1 MKKTFRNLLS
11 LVLCVAMLLS
21 LVSALGISVSAAG
34 EVTTVTST
42 VDLSS
47 LAANSDKTSAATTIL
62 AAGAHEVS
70 NMCLEN
76 SYDGFAHP
84 GGNMGEGYIVVKLDA
99 GDGNVFMTAPVVD
112 LTYWLAQL
120 DGDGTALTNQG
131 YITVTGGVDGSSFP
145 ITFYNQTTG
154 VGQVY
159 QENARQYQ
167 SIALHGAQG
176 LQTVYVKI
184 AVQHWGAP
192 HAGGIQSI
200 VTTGYAVSS
209 ETYSDYTASST
220 LDFSSLSVSAT
231 EDFTV
236 AADAITGLGAEAA
249 ENLVI
254 ADCYTKFVAG
264 KGNAGEGYY
273 IQTLDLGE
281 GNTFAAAP
289 ILELNYWLASAA
301 SQGYVKVYGSVDGTN
316 YYPFA
321 DLNTGKGAEYN
332 LVSREDVAVV
342 LDGAQGYQ
350 KVWVKVVIQHYTGA
364 TGGGVVK
371 SILTGTSSTALSGSD
386 TTEISNVL
394 DFGTLTAGNVTTA
407 QDDAIV
413 GLGAVESNNF
423 AIVDHYNIMAT
434 PTGGNAEAYYIQQL
448 DAGDGY
454 VFASDPTFVFD
465 YRIAGGNGTI
475 KIEASY
481 DGGAFTEITT
491 LTESTGTLYQES
503 CEANT
508 SITLTGG
515 AGHQNVQVKVTIVR
529 YGAEATGAVDRSEIV
544 GTIQEGTPPS
554 SGGEETGETVSNVLD
569 FSDLTTTT
577 EDFTA
582 AAAAIVELGA
592 VEARNLIV
600 ASATTNL
607 VAGKGYAG
615 EGYYVQKL
623 TAGAG
628 KVFAD
633 TPVLKLDYRVSTAS
647 PQGYVKV
654 EMSLDGETYTQ
665 LANYNEGLGAAWSQ
679 DCYASAS
686 IPLTGAAGYRNV
698 YVKVTMQHWTAP
710 DGAAVDYSGI
720 TANATKGVP
729 PTEGEKP
736 RDLASVLDFSTL
748 STNEGDATAA
758 ILGLGALSSSGLATP
773 SCYSVFA
780 APISGEVLSYY
791 VQQLDAG
798 DGYMFYDDLSMTL
811 KYRLSGTDTR
821 DYIKIEASYDGGA
834 YTEIATLTEST
845 GDSYTNTCIATS
857 EFVLPAT
864 GYQTVNVKVSMLR
877 YGGHDTAGVDY
888 SAIAGVAVGAST
900 GNYTSEIDFSALTR
914 DENVTTAVDTIFA
927 EGAYDV
933 SNLYLGGNNGI
944 VATPGGNMGEG
955 YVVLKVSAAKNAA
968 LDNIALKLKYWAY
981 NATGSNPGYLT
992 ISVSLDGENYTDVKT
1007 ITGSSSL
1014 TTVQGNTVDPF
1025 LKLTS
1030 LYGATTAYVKVT
1042 MQHWESYEGAAL
1054 EYIGLTST
1062 PNNMKGDI
1070 NSDTMLSGLDVEY
1083 LRGAVLGGKR
1093 KDAAQQDMN
1102 ADGAVNVCDVVT
1114 RMRYEGANYSE
1125 AAVDSEYV
1133 MNFGDVTLYGEAS
1146 NQSAV
1151 TTSGTVNKV
1160 NAGSGVT
1167 GGAGDYANETYGY
1180 VELAARNAYIEFK
1193 MPVPTTGAV
1202 TLDIE
1207 EIHERSD
1214 AKIAYTVTVNG
1225 TTVGT
1230 RSYDPNSTGPNHFF
1244 MDVPASV
1251 HGGADTMTVRIT
1263 DSRYSWGTYGNV
1275 RIRRVWAL
1283 PDVDVLAS
1291 AQGVATKMKL
1301 GIMLPE
1307 VPTNKT
1313 IDQLRSLVES
1323 YQKDGVYEVAL
1334 CWEMN
1339 YMIWGKEGTEPQIN
1353 HVLNAAAEIGAPLYL
1368 GISSWWGG
1376 TPTDG
1381 MDGEG
1386 GSWSDPKYSQV
1397 SSKVN
1402 SNKYSLTTPN
1412 EFSNTP
1418 WNTMNNDN
1426 YNTVRAERIK
1436 ETIAYIQRRST
1447 EMTMGGTSLPTV
1459 HLYTENEPYYWPLN
1473 WAVSDNDGEYGDF
1486 NPATVADAKAD
1497 GVTLNPDDGM
1507 SDAEL
1512 DWLFKNLHTYISEV
1526 GEAFMDGAGTNY
1538 ITIENGNV
1546 TYPQQLL
1553 TDKSYT
1559 HSMLATSLY
1568 TGHDINERAW
1578 ENHILNT
1585 IHMGGE
1591 YNDVLAATRD
1601 SQPSSGSMDNMIE
1614 DLRALQYMA
1623 SYGSHANV
1631 NCEYIGMDDGFGII
1645 PQYYAYGVDGTVIYN
1660 ITNTQDD
1667 FDLVRAEAAC
1677 GSETVSGTG
1686 YTRTQLRT
1694 RYQMVA
1700 ARADVE
1706 RLLARYATQDGTYT
1720 RATELYAQARYG
1732 EALKLLS
1739 AALSTQLTE
1748 DSAVDFMVKGY
1759 GTLGDFPVY
1768 VKTANNAM
1776 AAIRLLAV
1784 ADDYVKFELMESDAK
1799 SIDISLLN
1807 ASGNYVLNNLNG
1819 NTWEITKAET
1829 GTAAAD
1835 ARVTF
1840 TVTYRDI
1847 CPKTVIGEIREK
1859 GDTYLMIR
1867 TEDEAVGGYSYFR
1880 TFGWTGGNK
1889 SNVTVTRTAY
1899 GAATTSATVDDL
1911 QPGDYVCVQ
1920 LDDDYNVKSVEAQ
1933 YLTATVRVTDITT
1946 AMDGK
1951 TNQVSNPIVVAEGIY
1966 RIEVGGDTE
1975 LIYSGSTTYL
1985 RNYDATSTFG
1995 LSVGD
2000 TITVNISLYN
2010 LWYHGGTYR
2019 DASLTDVNLRAQSI
2033 TK

>member
-1 MKKTFRNLLS
+1 MKNKFRSLLS
-11 LVLCVAMLLS
+11 LVLCVAVLLS

-34 EVTTVTST
+34 EVTTVTKT
-42 VDLSS
+42 VAFTS
-47 LAANSDKTSAATTIL
+47 LTENTSDKTAAAESIKSV
-62 AAGAHEVS
+62 GAYAVN
-70 NMCLEN
+70 NMQIQPTYAMCVT
-76 SYDGFAHP
+76 P
-84 GGNMGEGYIVVKLDA
+84 GGYAGEGYIVVELDA
-99 GDGNVFMTAPVVD
+99 GDGNVFMTAPVID
-112 LTYWLAQL
+112 LTYWLAVNS
-120 DGDGTALTNQG
+120 TNQG
-131 YITVTGGVDGSSFP
+131 YITVTGGVDGSNFP
-145 ITFYNQTTG
+145 ITFYNQTEG
-154 VGQVY
+154 VGSEY
-159 QENARQYQ
+159 SDTSRQYQ

-184 AVQHWGAP
+184 TVQHWGSQYCGA
-192 HAGGIQSI
+192 IQS
-200 VTTGYAVSS
+200 VVATGYAVSS
-209 ETYSDYTASST
+209 ETYSGYTASST
-220 LDFSSLSVSAT
+220 LDFSTLTVDAT
-231 EDFTV
+231 EDFTT
-236 AADAITGLGAEAA
+236 AADAITGLGADEAS
-249 ENLVI
+249 NLVI

-264 KGNAGEGYY
+264 KGYAGEGYY

-289 ILELNYWLASAA
+289 IVELNYWLATNTEL
-301 SQGYVKVYGSVDGTN
+301 QGYVKVQGSIDGET
-316 YYPFA
+316 YYDFA
-321 DLNTGKGAEYN
+321 NFNTGKGADSN
-332 LVSREDVAVV
+332 LVSREDAAVV
-342 LDGAQGYQ
+342 LNGAQGFQ
-350 KVWVKVVIQHYTGA
+350 KVWVKIIIQHWGGPTC
-364 TGGGVVK
+364 GGVVK
-371 SILTGTSSTALSGSD
+371 SIITGTSANALSEGGGD
-386 TTEISNVL
+386 
-394 DFGTLTAGNVTTA
+394 
-407 QDDAIV
+407 V
-413 GLGAVESNNF
+413 G
-423 AIVDHYNIMAT
+423 
-434 PTGGNAEAYYIQQL
+434 
-448 DAGDGY
+448 
-454 VFASDPTFVFD
+454 
-465 YRIAGGNGTI
+465 
-475 KIEASY
+475 
-481 DGGAFTEITT
+481 
-491 LTESTGTLYQES
+491 
-503 CEANT
+503 
-508 SITLTGG
+508 
-515 AGHQNVQVKVTIVR
+515 
-529 YGAEATGAVDRSEIV
+529 
-544 GTIQEGTPPS
+544 
-554 SGGEETGETVSNVLD
+554 GGEEETDETVSNVLD
-569 FSDLTTTT
+569 FSNLTTAT

-582 AAAAIVELGA
+582 AATAITDLGA
-592 VEARNLIV
+592 VEASNLIV
-600 ASATTNL
+600 ADIYTKF
-607 VAGKGYAG
+607 VAGKGYSG

-633 TPVLKLDYRVSTAS
+633 TPVLKLDYRVATAN

-665 LANYNEGLGAAWSQ
+665 LANYNEGLGATYSQ
-679 DCYASAS
+679 NCFGSAS
-686 IPLTGAAGYRNV
+686 IELTGAAGYRNV
-698 YVKVTMQHWTAP
+698 YVKVTMQHWTSP
-710 DGAAVDYSGI
+710 DGAGVDYSGI
-720 TANATKGVP
+720 TATAIKGVP
-729 PTEGEKP
+729 PTEEEKP

-748 STNEGDATAA
+748 STNEGDATSA
-758 ILGLGALSSSGLATP
+758 ILGLGALASSGLATP

-780 APISGEVLSYY
+780 SPINGESLSYY

-834 YTEIATLTEST
+834 YNEIATLTEST
-845 GDSYTNTCIATS
+845 GDSYTNTCIATT
-857 EFVLPAT
+857 EYVLPAA
-864 GYQTVNVKVSMLR
+864 GYQTVKVKVSMIR
-877 YGGHDTAGVDY
+877 YGAPDTAGVDY
-888 SAIAGVAVGAST
+888 SAITGVAVGAST

-914 DENVTTAVDTIFA
+914 DENTTTALDTILA
-927 EGAYDV
+927 EGAYDAA
-933 SNLYLGGNNGI
+933 NLYLGGNNSV

-968 LDNIALKLKYWAY
+968 LDNIALNIKYWAY
-981 NATGSNPGYLT
+981 NATTSVDPGYLT
-992 ISVSLDGENYTDVKT
+992 ISVSLDGENFTDVKT

-1014 TTVQGNTVDPF
+1014 TTVQDYTH
-1025 LKLTS
+1025 KLTS

-1062 PNNMKGDI
+1062 SNNMKGDI
-1070 NSDTMLSGLDVEY
+1070 NGDTMLSGLDVEY

-1093 KDAAQQDMN
+1093 QDAVMQDMN
-1102 ADGAVNVCDVVT
+1102 ADGAVNVCDVVA

-1133 MNFGDVTLYGEAS
+1133 MNFGNVTLYGEAS

-1167 GGAGDYANETYGY
+1167 GGAGDYAAETYGY
-1180 VELAARNAYIEFK
+1180 VELAARSAYIEFT
-1193 MPVPTTGAV
+1193 MPVPTTGTV

-1214 AKIAYTVTVNG
+1214 GKIAYTVTVNG

-1251 HGGADTMTVRIT
+1251 HGGAETMTVRIA
-1263 DSRYSWGTYGNV
+1263 DSRPAWDTYGNT

-1283 PDVDVLAS
+1283 PDVDVLAD

-1301 GIMLPE
+1301 GIMLAE

-1313 IDQLRSLVES
+1313 VDQLKSLVQS
-1323 YQKDGVYEVAL
+1323 YQADDSVYEVAL
-1334 CWEMN
+1334 CWELN
-1339 YMIWGKEGTEPQIN
+1339 YVTWGKEGTEPQID
-1353 HVLNAAAEIGAPLYL
+1353 HVLAAAAEIGAPLYL
-1368 GISSWWGG
+1368 GINSWWGG

-1386 GSWSDPKYSQV
+1386 GSWSDPTYSQV
-1397 SSKVN
+1397 SSVAG
-1402 SNKYSLTTPN
+1402 SGEYSLTTPN
-1412 EFSNTP
+1412 DLSDTS

-1426 YNTVRAERIK
+1426 YNEVRAERIK
-1436 ETIAYIQRRST
+1436 ETIAYIQRRSA
-1447 EMTMGGTSLPTV
+1447 EMTVSGTSLPTV

-1473 WAVSDNDGEYGDF
+1473 WSVSDNTGEYGDF
-1486 NPATVADAKAD
+1486 NPATVADAAAD

-1512 DWLFKNLHTYISEV
+1512 DWLFDNLHTYISEV
-1526 GEAFMDGAGTNY
+1526 GDAFMEGAGTNY

-1546 TYPQQLL
+1546 TYPDVLL

-1559 HSMLATSLY
+1559 HTMLATSLY

-1578 ENHILNT
+1578 ENHILDT

-1601 SQPSSGSMDNMIE
+1601 AQPSSGSMDNMIE

-1631 NCEYIGMDDGFGII
+1631 NCEYIGMDDGFSII

-1660 ITNTQDD
+1660 ITNSSDD
-1667 FDLVRAEAAC
+1667 IADVQAEATC

-1686 YTRTQLRT
+1686 FTRTQLRT
-1694 RYQMVA
+1694 RYQMIA

-1768 VKTANNAM
+1768 VKAANNAT
-1776 AAIRLLAV
+1776 AAIRVLAV
-1784 ADDYVKFELMESDAK
+1784 ADNYVKFELMESDAT
-1799 SIDISLLN
+1799 SIEISLLN

-1819 NTWEITKAET
+1819 NTWEITQADT
-1829 GTAAAD
+1829 GTAAAN

-1840 TVTYRDI
+1840 TVVYEDS
-1847 CPKTVIGEIREK
+1847 CPKTFFGEIREK

-1880 TFGWTGGNK
+1880 TFGWTGGDK
-1889 SNVTVTRTAY
+1889 SNVTVTRTAF
-1899 GAATTSATVDDL
+1899 GASTTSATVDDL
-1911 QPGDYVCVQ
+1911 QAGDYVCVQ
-1920 LDDDYNVKSVEAQ
+1920 LDDDYSIKSVEAQ
-1933 YLTATVRVTDITT
+1933 YLTVTGTINSITP
-1946 AMDGK
+1946 AHDSSS
-1951 TNQVSNPIVVAEGIY
+1951 NVASNPIVNLYIPAYGASFN
-1966 RIEVGGDTE
+1966 IEVGGNTQ

-1985 RNYDATSTFG
+1985 RNYDATGTFG
-1995 LSVGD
+1995 LSSGN
-2000 TITVNISLYN
+2000 TITVTVSLYN
-2010 LWYHGGTYR
+2010 LWYYGGEYTGGRADGYYR
-2019 DASLTDVNLRAQSI
+2019 ALSI

>member
-21 LVSALGISVSAAG
+21 LVSALGITAAAAG
-34 EVTTVTST
+34 EVTEVTTTVEF
-42 VDLSS
+42 SS
-47 LAANSDKTSAATTIL
+47 LAENTDKTTAAEQIKSV
-62 AAGAHEVS
+62 GVYEVS
-70 NMCLEN
+70 NMQLQSTYAMCVT
-76 SYDGFAHP
+76 P
-84 GGNMGEGYIVVKLDA
+84 GGYAGEGYIVVKLDA
-99 GDGNVFMTAPVVD
+99 GEGNVFMTAPVVD
-112 LTYWLAQL
+112 LTYWLAVNS
-120 DGDGTALTNQG
+120 TNQG
-131 YITVTGGVDGSSFP
+131 YINVTGGVDGTNYP
-145 ITFYNQTTG
+145 ITFYSQTTG
-154 VGQVY
+154 VGSDY
-159 QENARQYQ
+159 SDTSRQYQ
-167 SIALHGAQG
+167 SISLNGAQG
-176 LQTVYVKI
+176 FQTVYVKI
-184 AVQHWGAP
+184 TVQHWGSMY
-192 HAGGIQSI
+192 AGAIQQ
-200 VTTGYAVSS
+200 VTVTGQAVSS
-209 ETYSDYTASST
+209 ETYANYTASST
-220 LDFSSLSVSAT
+220 LDFSTLTVDAT
-231 EDFTV
+231 EDFTA
-236 AADAITGLGAEAA
+236 AADAITGLGADEAS
-249 ENLVI
+249 NLVI

-264 KGNAGEGYY
+264 KGYAGEGYY

-289 ILELNYWLASAA
+289 IVELTYWLATNTEL
-301 SQGYVKVYGSVDGTN
+301 QGYVKVQGSVDGET
-316 YYPFA
+316 YYDFA
-321 DLNTGKGAEYN
+321 NFNTGKGADSN
-332 LVSREDVAVV
+332 LVSREDAAVV
-342 LDGAQGYQ
+342 LNGAQGYQ
-350 KVWVKVVIQHYTGA
+350 KVWVKIIIQHWGGPTC
-364 TGGGVVK
+364 GGVVK
-371 SILTGTSSTALSGSD
+371 SVITGTSSTALSGGDDSGEEE
-386 TTEISNVL
+386 TTE
-394 DFGTLTAGNVTTA
+394 
-407 QDDAIV
+407 
-413 GLGAVESNNF
+413 
-423 AIVDHYNIMAT
+423 
-434 PTGGNAEAYYIQQL
+434 P
-448 DAGDGY
+448 
-454 VFASDPTFVFD
+454 
-465 YRIAGGNGTI
+465 
-475 KIEASY
+475 
-481 DGGAFTEITT
+481 
-491 LTESTGTLYQES
+491 
-503 CEANT
+503 
-508 SITLTGG
+508 
-515 AGHQNVQVKVTIVR
+515 
-529 YGAEATGAVDRSEIV
+529 
-544 GTIQEGTPPS
+544 
-554 SGGEETGETVSNVLD
+554 VSNVLD
-569 FSDLTTTT
+569 FSDLTTAT
-577 EDFTA
+577 EDFSA
-582 AAAAIVELGA
+582 AATAITNLGA
-592 VEARNLIV
+592 VEADNLIV
-600 ASATTNL
+600 ADIYTKF

-633 TPVLKLDYRVSTAS
+633 TPVLKLDYRVGTNAGN
-647 PQGYVKV
+647 QGYVKV
-654 EMSLDGETYTQ
+654 AMSLDGETYTQ
-665 LANYNEGLGAAWSQ
+665 LTNYNEGLGSTYSQ
-679 DCYASAS
+679 NCFGSAS

-698 YVKVTMQHWTAP
+698 YVKVTMQHWTSP
-710 DGAAVDYSGI
+710 DGAGVDYSGI
-720 TANATKGVP
+720 TANAIKGVP
-729 PTEGEKP
+729 PAAEEKP
-736 RDLASVLDFSTL
+736 RDIASVLDFSTL
-748 STNEGDATAA
+748 PTNEGDATSA

-780 APISGEVLSYY
+780 SPISGEVPSYY

-811 KYRLSGTDTR
+811 KYRLSGADTR

-845 GDSYTNTCIATS
+845 GESYTNTCIATT
-857 EFVLPAT
+857 EYVLPAA
-864 GYQTVNVKVSMLR
+864 GYQTVNVKVSMIR
-877 YGGHDTAGVDY
+877 YGAPDTAGVDY
-888 SAIAGVAVGAST
+888 SAITGVAVGAST
-900 GNYTSEIDFSALTR
+900 GNYSSEIDFSALTR

-933 SNLYLGGNNGI
+933 ANLYLGGNNGV

-968 LDNIALKLKYWAY
+968 LENIALNLKYWAY
-981 NATGSNPGYLT
+981 NATGSDPGYLT
-992 ISVSLDGENYTDVKT
+992 ISVSLDGVNFTDVKT

-1014 TTVQGNTVDPF
+1014 TTVQDYTH
-1025 LKLTS
+1025 KLTS

-1062 PNNMKGDI
+1062 SNNMKGDI

-1093 KDAAQQDMN
+1093 QDAVMQDMN

-1133 MNFGDVTLYGEAS
+1133 MNFGDVTLYGEKS
-1146 NQSAV
+1146 NQNAV

-1160 NAGSGVT
+1160 SAGNGVI
-1167 GGAGDYANETYGY
+1167 GGPGDYAAETYGY
-1180 VELAARNAYIEFK
+1180 IELAARNAYIEFT

-1214 AKIAYTVTVNG
+1214 ARISYSVTVNG
-1225 TTVGT
+1225 TSVGT
-1230 RSYDPNSTGPNHFF
+1230 RSYDPNSTGPNHHFL
-1244 MDVPASV
+1244 DVPASV
-1251 HGGADTMTVRIT
+1251 HGGAATMTVRIT
-1263 DSRYSWGTYGNV
+1263 NTRASYGTYGNI

-1283 PDVDVLAS
+1283 PEVDVLAS

-1307 VPTNKT
+1307 LPTNKT
-1313 IDQLRSLVES
+1313 IDQLKSLVDS
-1323 YQKDGVYEVAL
+1323 YKAEGVYEVAL

-1368 GISSWWGG
+1368 GINSWWGG

-1386 GSWSDPKYSQV
+1386 GSWTDPKYSQV
-1397 SSKVN
+1397 SSYAN
-1402 SNKYSLTTPN
+1402 SGEYSLTTPN
-1412 EFSNTP
+1412 DYSNTP

-1436 ETIAYIQRRST
+1436 ETISYIQRRST

-1473 WAVSDNDGEYGDF
+1473 WSVSDNDGEYGDF
-1486 NPATVADAKAD
+1486 NPATVADAAAD

-1512 DWLFKNLHTYISEV
+1512 GWLFKNLHTYISEV
-1526 GEAFMDGAGTNY
+1526 GDAFMDGAGTNY
-1538 ITIENGNV
+1538 ITIENGNI

-1559 HSMLATSLY
+1559 QSMLATSLY

-1601 SQPSSGSMDNMIE
+1601 AQPSSGSMDNMIE

-1631 NCEYIGMDDGFGII
+1631 NCEYIGMDDGFAVI
-1645 PQYYAYGVDGTVIYN
+1645 PQYYAYGVDGMVVYN
-1660 ITNTQDD
+1660 ITNSSSDISD
-1667 FDLVRAEAAC
+1667 VKAEASC
-1677 GSETVSGTG
+1677 GSETVSGTD

-1694 RYQMVA
+1694 RYQMIA

-1768 VKTANNAM
+1768 VTTANNAM

-1784 ADDYVKFELMESDAK
+1784 ADDYVKFELKESDAK

-1807 ASGNYVLNNLNG
+1807 ASGNYVLNNVG
-1819 NTWEITKAET
+1819 ANTWEITKAET

-1840 TVTYRDI
+1840 TVTYQDT
-1847 CPKTVIGEIREK
+1847 CPKTFFGEIREK
-1859 GDTYLMIR
+1859 GDTYLMVR

-1889 SNVTVTRTAY
+1889 SNVTVTRTAF

-1920 LDDDYNVKSVEAQ
+1920 LDDDYNIKSVEAQ
-1933 YLTATVRVTDITT
+1933 YLTVTGTINSITKTTVSKEAVT
-1946 AMDGK
+1946 
-1951 TNQVSNPIVVAEGIY
+1951 NPIISLYIPAYGASFN
-1966 RIEVGGDTE
+1966 IEVGGDTE

-1985 RNYDATSTFG
+1985 RNYDASSTFG
-1995 LSVGD
+1995 LSNGN
-2000 TITVNISLYN
+2000 TITVSVSLYN
-2010 LWYHGGTYR
+2010 LWYYGGEYTGGRPDGYYR
-2019 DASLTDVNLRAQSI
+2019 ATSI